1 MTTLVEEM
9 TFATRDEFQR
19 ESVADQLISLLNSEI
34 DVSPLVIDGDWGTGK
49 TEFCTKLKN
58 KLESTSDFRAV
69 YVDAFKADH
78 ADDPLMTIMSTI
90 LSLVDGGEKE
100 NLRDKALPVLRFGA
114 RVAGKALVSHILRAD
129 TETLAADF
137 AQELDKASDDFIDSA
152 VRTILKDHEEAEAN
166 IMALQDTLA
175 GIAKEKP
182 IVIFIDELD
191 RCRPDFAVQMLEL
204 IKHTFDVAGVQFV
217 LVTNM
222 KQLTAAVHHAYGVGD
237 DAKRY
242 LEKFIKFR
250 CVLPERYRQRGDSYL
265 KEREAS
271 IEHLRAK
278 LSASNTLAGTK
289 IAGTQNRVAQ
299 FAEDLSSNRK
309 LSLREVETFV
319 RHLEIYHKLTQGLS
333 DRDPFGYALIRIFA
347 VFIHCFDSKL
357 TSDILARRAA
367 EADILAGLGLNQVG
381 NFETEEFLRC
391 TMSTVGY
398 FIVRDIEGSSVTA
411 ESVEGYRDRL
421 ARLGQDFFG
430 VFGIDEGQALET
442 LRDAIVAFSL
452 GASQ

>member
-1 MTTLVEEM
+1 MKELDKDM
-9 TFATRDEFQR
+9 TFASRDEFRR
-19 ESVADQLISLLNSEI
+19 EPVADQLISLLRSEI
-34 DVSPLVIDGDWGTGK
+34 EISPLVIDGDWGTGK

-69 YVDAFKADH
+69 YIDAFKADH
-78 ADDPLMTIMSTI
+78 ADDPLMTILSAI

-100 NLRDKALPVLRFGA
+100 NLRKKALPVLRFGA
-114 RVAGKALVSHILRAD
+114 KVAGKALVSHFLRTD
-129 TETLAADF
+129 PETLAADF
-137 AQELDKASDDFIDSA
+137 SQELDKASDDFIDSA

-166 IMALQDTLA
+166 INALQDTLA
-175 GIAKEKP
+175 SIAEEKP

-204 IKHTFDVAGVQFV
+204 IKHTFDVTGVQFV

-222 KQLTAAVHHAYGVGD
+222 KQLTSAVHHAYGVGE

-250 CVLPERYRQRGDSYL
+250 CVLPERFNQSGDSYS

-278 LSASNTLAGTK
+278 LSASKTLEGTK

-299 FAEDLSSNRK
+299 FAEELSSNRE

-319 RHLEIYHKLTQGLS
+319 RHLEIYHQLTQGLS
-333 DRDPFGYALIRIFA
+333 DRQHFGYTLISIFA
-347 VFIHCFDSKL
+347 VFVYCFDAEL
-357 TSDILARRAA
+357 TRLILTRNLR
-367 EADILAGLGLNQVG
+367 EENLSAGLGLIRVDD
-381 NFETEEFLRC
+381 FESRDFFQ
-391 TMSTVGY
+391 SPISIIAY
-398 FIVRDIEGSSVTA
+398 FICRDIEGSTA
-411 ESVEGYRDRL
+411 AAEPPGDYRDSV
-421 ARLGQDFFG
+421 AQIGQSLFG
-430 VFGIDEGQALET
+430 PWGIDEGQAIET

-452 GASQ
+452 GAST